1 MNDIKITATYKDG
14 ALIPNSPLNLEDGSE
29 VEVTLSEDL
38 YSAFSLA
45 SEDSNAEDFFHAQ
58 KEVVDKNE

>member
-1 MNDIKITATYKDG
+1 MEDIKITATYRDG
-14 ALIPNSPLNLEDGSE
+14 ALIPNSPLNLENGSK
-29 VEVTLSEDL
+29 VEVILSKDL

-45 SEDSNAEDFFHAQ
+45 SEDSGVEDFFYAQ